1 MPSAAASRWLESLPT
16 EVTSPQGLTVVGPD
30 PTKAEL
36 SLEGGMVLWRAQ
48 AAPSPGVYRVQL
60 AGQTVFAVATAAP
73 ASESDLQTLDPST
86 LKTKLAAGHAV
97 YFQGAGDEPPK
108 DQLWAWILAAC
119 AACMILEL
127 GVLKA
132 FRT

>member
-1 MPSAAASRWLESLPT
+1 MALIRRKRNCRL
-16 EVTSPQGLTVVGPD
+16 
-30 PTKAEL
+30 KAEWF
-36 SLEGGMVLWRAQ
+36 SASE
-48 AAPSPGVYRVQL
+48 AAPSPGIYRVQL

-73 ASESDLQTLDPST
+73 ASESDLETLDPST

-119 AACMILEL
+119 AA
-127 GVLKA
+127 A
-132 FRT
+132 